1 MGKPL
6 PYLDSATPV
15 AIAHRGFSTEGLENS
30 LPAFRAAVRLGYGYV
45 ETDVHT
51 TADGV
56 ALVFHDPTLDRVTD
70 VHGSIAALTAAQVAA
85 ARINGRE
92 PIPTLAELVTAL
104 PGVRINLDVKDDAS
118 VATVAAA
125 IEKYRLHERVC
136 VASFSD
142 RRRRAVLRRLS
153 RRTASSAGRGC
164 TAAFVLLGPWL
175 PQRLM
180 RWLLRDVD
188 CLQVPLTYRSIRVVT
203 PHAIARAHALGLKVH
218 VWTINAPAMMHRL
231 FDMGVDGVMTDRADV
246 LAAVMRERGYW
257 G

>member
-1 MGKPL
+1 VTNAL
-6 PYLDSATPV
+6 PYLDSDRPV

-30 LPAFRAAVRLGYGYV
+30 LTAFRAAIELGYGYV

-56 ALVFHDPTLDRVTD
+56 ALVFHDATLDRVTG
-70 VHGSIAALTAAQVAA
+70 VRGAISSLTAGQVAA

-92 PIPTLAELVTAL
+92 PIPTLAEMVTAL
-104 PGVRINLDVKDDAS
+104 PGVRINLDVKDEGS

-125 IEKYRLHERVC
+125 IEQYSLHDRVC

-153 RRTASSAGRGC
+153 RRTASSAGQAG

-175 PQRLM
+175 PRFLM
-180 RWLLRDVD
+180 RRLLSDVD
-188 CLQVPLTYRSIRVVT
+188 CLQVPLKFKFIRVVT
-203 PHAIARAHALGLKVH
+203 PGSVARAHALGLKVH
-218 VWTINAPAMMHRL
+218 VWTVDDPELMHRL
-231 FDMGVDGVMTDRADV
+231 FNLGVDGVMTDRADV

-257 G
+257 S